1 MRKNAYQL
9 LILISI
15 LLGMVLVMIIVFDK
29 DYGYDIPKKTY
40 NEKILGLANVFFGY
54 KNVTIDGV
62 DYLQTQIPLGKF
74 GGNFTT
80 SILGDPKTFNPYN
93 ANDATS
99 TTLSEIMYDGL
110 LQTNPKTGEIIPK
123 LAKSYKT
130 LSDNKTYIIELRHGV
145 KWSDGKEITSEDVY
159 FTYNDIIFKGIG
171 EGSAKDVMT
180 IGTQL
185 PSIYIIDKY
194 TVKFTTPKPFAP
206 FLRNL
211 SASIVPKH
219 IFEPVVKKGNAH
231 FLTYQGV
238 DVDPKK
244 LVVSGAFKLSEY
256 VPSQRVVYTRNPNY
270 YLINK
275 NNEKLPYIDKWI
287 MLIVGDMNNQT
298 LKFEAGATDTL
309 DVTGSLFERYKEL
322 KKRGDFELYNL
333 GPTTNTTFV
342 VFNLNNRKN
351 KEGKY
356 YVDPKKQRWFQDRN
370 FRSAIDWAINR
381 EDLVLNIFS
390 GLAEPLYSAEPI
402 NSMFLNEK
410 VAKGHPCNLEIAKKY
425 LFKSGFYYKDNK
437 LYDKWNNRVE
447 FELLTNAGNTQR
459 EASGVSIK
467 QDLERLGIK
476 INFKAV
482 EFNSMINRI
491 SNSLDWDCIILAFTS
506 NILEPNA
513 GYNVWTPN
521 ATLHIFNKRSPNDD
535 PKTDVLLPFEKEL
548 GEIFDEGAIELD
560 NKKRKI
566 IYDRYQE
573 IIAKENPLIYLYA
586 PTSITAVRKKVKNI
600 YPTKIGGLIYN
611 IAEIYIDK

>member
-9 LILISI
+9 LILLLI
-15 LLGMVLVMIIVFDK
+15 LLGIVLVMVMVFDK
-29 DYGYDIPKKTY
+29 DYGFDAPKKTHD
-40 NEKILGLANVFFGY
+40 EKILGLANVFFGY
-54 KNVTIDGV
+54 KNVTLDGI

-99 TTLSEIMYDGL
+99 VTLSEIMYDGL

-130 LSDNKTYIIELRHGV
+130 LSDNKTYIIELRHGI

-159 FTYNDIIFKGIG
+159 FTYNDIIFKGLG
-171 EGSAKDVMT
+171 EGSAKDVMV
-180 IGTQL
+180 IGGQL
-185 PSIYIIDKY
+185 PSIYIVDKY

-219 IFEPVVKKGNAH
+219 IFEPVVKKGNEY

-256 VPSQRVVYTRNPNY
+256 VPSQRVVYTKNPDY

-275 NNEKLPYIDKWI
+275 NDEKLPYIDKWI
-287 MLIVGDMNNQT
+287 VLIVGDMNNQT

-309 DVTGSLFERYKEL
+309 DVTGSLLERYKEL

-410 VAKGHPCNLEIAKKY
+410 VAKGHPCNLETAKQY
-425 LFKSGFYYKDNK
+425 LFKSGFYYKDDK
-437 LYDKWNNRVE
+437 LYDKLGNRVE

-491 SNSLDWDCIILAFTS
+491 LNSLDWDCIILAFTS

-521 ATLHIFNKRSPNDD
+521 ASLHIFNKRSPNDD

-548 GEIFDEGAIELD
+548 SEIFDEGAIEL
-560 NKKRKI
+560 NSAKRKL

-573 IIAKENPLIYLYA
+573 IIARENPLIYLYA